1 MTPQTTTI
9 SNLTVIYD
17 TGAISS
23 EGLHDANAHLSA
35 GLQYLINA
43 AAAASEESS
52 THPSALASLL
62 CHAASIRAA
71 LYGKHVVVAS
81 EPAQVLIKLSE
92 EVLKGDPSVL

>member
-17 TGAISS
+17 TGTISS
-23 EGLHDANAHLSA
+23 KGLHDANAHLA
-35 GLQYLINA
+35 TGLRYLVNA

-71 LYGKHVVVAS
+71 LYGKRVVVAS
-81 EPAQVLIKLSE
+81 EPAEVLIELSK